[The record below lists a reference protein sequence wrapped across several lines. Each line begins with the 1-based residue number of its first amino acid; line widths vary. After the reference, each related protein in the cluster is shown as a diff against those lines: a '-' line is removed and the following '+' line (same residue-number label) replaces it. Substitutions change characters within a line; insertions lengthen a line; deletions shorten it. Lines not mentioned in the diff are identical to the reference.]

1 MLRTGPAYE
10 RPSRVSLALYVCF
23 SLAVAVMAGWLVMMI
38 LSSNDANT
46 KAADPTADRAAD
58 AADVAA
64 LAATSAPQVQNVLPS
79 DATPAAASAGM
90 PPAPADGAPWPDALQ
105 ASPLASGPAAPG
117 APSAPFAAPSAA
129 GASAA
134 APAAPETS
142 YRGPGNL
149 LDLPPDAGNAV
160 PAAVPLP
167 PPRPRRT
174 ASVPVPRPRQPIDG
188 SPQAAQEPTLFDIL
202 VGRQP

>member
-1 MLRTGPAYE
+1 MPRTGPAYE

-58 AADVAA
+58 AADVVA

-90 PPAPADGAPWPDALQ
+90 PPAPADGAPSPAVPQ
-105 ASPLASGPAAPG
+105 ARPLASASAGPPPAPG
-117 APSAPFAAPSAA
+117 APSTGGAEDRATSFQAVSPGEAQHYSGEALMVSAYVILWVILLVWVA
-129 GASAA
+129 LLGRKQSSLDARLSDLERVLAK
-134 APAAPETS
+134 AAPE
-142 YRGPGNL
+142 RGGL
-149 LDLPPDAGNAV
+149 GKEA
-160 PAAVPLP
+160 
-167 PPRPRRT
+167 R
-174 ASVPVPRPRQPIDG
+174 
-188 SPQAAQEPTLFDIL
+188 
-202 VGRQP
+202 